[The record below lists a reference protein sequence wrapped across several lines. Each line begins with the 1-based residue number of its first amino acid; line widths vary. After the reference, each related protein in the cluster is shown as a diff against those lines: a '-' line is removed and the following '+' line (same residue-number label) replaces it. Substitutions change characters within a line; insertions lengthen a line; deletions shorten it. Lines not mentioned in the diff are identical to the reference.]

1 MGEECPRDEKL
12 MNTINGVLSSVE
24 RCAKITRRLLGFMR
38 NSGVTTERIHLG
50 ETIQE
55 VLAFLSKEA
64 EYRSLHISVHVDEDV
79 PPITSD
85 RGRLQEIL
93 LNVINNS
100 FAAMQNGGSLE
111 VTARRGK
118 QGFVSVI
125 VKDDGCG
132 IPKADLDRVF
142 EPFFST
148 RTGKGGTGLGLS
160 ITSGLVQELGG
171 EIRVDSEEGKG
182 TSFTILLPINIQEK
196 EKPSYE
202 GPLGG

>member
-1 MGEECPRDEKL
+1 
-12 MNTINGVLSSVE
+12 
-24 RCAKITRRLLGFMR
+24 
-38 NSGVTTERIHLG
+38 
-50 ETIQE
+50 
-55 VLAFLSKEA
+55 
-64 EYRSLHISVHVDEDV
+64 
-79 PPITSD
+79 
-85 RGRLQEIL
+85 
-93 LNVINNS
+93 
-100 FAAMQNGGSLE
+100 
-111 VTARRGK
+111 
-118 QGFVSVI
+118 
-125 VKDDGCG
+125 CG